1 MNGMN
6 DMEKKNL
13 LELSKK
19 IISSERFRSKKEARL
34 LEYLVTETLEGR
46 TPKETTIAIEL
57 FHKDDRFN
65 PADDSL
71 VRSSMYA
78 LRKRLE
84 EYYLDEGRDESTR
97 ISIPIGKY
105 RVEMEHKEQDTGKR
119 LRIHRLFP
127 WILFVLALLFSFWV
141 LLSEKGSSWNS
152 GRHSSKLSTNPVWGS
167 FVENH
172 QPVKIVLGDHF
183 LVERENADSTYS
195 YLRDLGINSEDQL
208 RDAISTGSLPGPW
221 RQGYGHSFVGEEM
234 PQVAFELFQL
244 FRNSDLALSISLASD
259 LTADDLATNNII
271 YVGGY
276 RALGILD
283 RFLSKSH
290 YQITDTPSTII
301 YKGELQADP
310 TWSGE
315 GVFDDFGIDRDYVLI
330 SKMKGS
336 SDTDILL
343 ILSTRAFG
351 RLELL
356 RMMTSEDFVRAVP
369 EVEDGDYWEIFFEV
383 SGMESSGLSQERI
396 FFDYLE
402 Q

>member
-1 MNGMN
+1 MN

-13 LELSKK
+13 LERSKK

-78 LRKRLE
+78 LRKRLD
-84 EYYLDEGRDESTR
+84 EYYLDEGRDEHTR
-97 ISIPIGKY
+97 IRIPKGKY
-105 RVEMEHKEQDTGKR
+105 RVELVDRQLNSEKR
-119 LRIHRLFP
+119 KPIQRLFP
-127 WILFVLALLFSFWV
+127 WILFLLALLFSMWI
-141 LLSEKGSSWNS
+141 LLTEKGSSWKFA
-152 GRHSSKLSTNPVWGS
+152 RDSSRLVEHPVWGS
-167 FVENH
+167 FVENR

-208 RDAISTGSLPGPW
+208 RDAISSGSLPGPW

-244 FRNSDLALSISLASD
+244 FRKWDLALSISLASD
-259 LTADDLATNNII
+259 INAADLASNNII

-276 RALGILD
+276 RSLGILD
-283 RFLSKSH
+283 RFLSKSN
-290 YQITDTPSTII
+290 YRITDTPSTII

-310 TWSGE
+310 TWTGE
-315 GVFDDFGIDRDYVLI
+315 GMFDEFGIDRDYVLI

-336 SDTDILL
+336 SDTDILF

-356 RMMTSEDFVRAVP
+356 KMMTSEEFVRAVP

-383 SGMESSGLSQERI
+383 SGMENSGLSHERI
-396 FFDYLE
+396 YFDYLE